1 MKYDCAVK
9 DLNFNEMNTSMNW
22 EYVMLDT
29 LVEMAIQQE
38 EEAHNEIAEGDGGT
52 LDKYHSCPSKQQE

>member
-1 MKYDCAVK
+1 MKYDSPVR
-9 DLNFNEMNTSMNW
+9 DINFNEMNTSMNW

-38 EEAHNEIAEGDGGT
+38 EEAHNEI
-52 LDKYHSCPSKQQE
+52 

>member
-1 MKYDCAVK
+1 
-9 DLNFNEMNTSMNW
+9 MNW

-38 EEAHNEIAEGDGGT
+38 EEAHNEIAEGDGSNHNFIHIQSICRT
-52 LDKYHSCPSKQQE
+52 TIEIQLKILKPFN

>member
-1 MKYDCAVK
+1 
-9 DLNFNEMNTSMNW
+9 MNW

-38 EEAHNEIAEGDGGT
+38 EEAQNEIAEGDGSNHYFIHNQSICRT
-52 LDKYHSCPSKQQE
+52 IIEIQLKILKPSN